1 MDAMKL
7 HGIRALIFDF
17 GGTLYDSSF
26 QLVDTTRR
34 FLDEVGLYQHR
45 KLTDSEML
53 ELFSN
58 GPDKWL
64 DEYML
69 KNDVDMHWKPSNK
82 EWLEYGRR
90 VLHSLGVTKNVD
102 EIATEV
108 QKKWD
113 AIEEGM
119 FANLIDGCKETLE
132 ELQNQGYK
140 LSIASNRFD
149 DPSRYFERDRISHL
163 FEVVEYTN
171 VPGYKKPAPYM
182 LIVAA
187 AKMGVNPINC
197 AYVGNMVQFDVAAAK
212 NADMMPIL
220 LTWIDKEQADNATPE
235 IIVIDHIREL
245 LQIVK

>member
-7 HGIRALIFDF
+7 HGVRALIFDF

-34 FLDEVGLYQHR
+34 FLDEVRLTQHR

-58 GPDKWL
+58 GPDRWL

-69 KNDVDMHWKPSNK
+69 KNDVDIHWKPSNK

-90 VLHSLGVTKNVD
+90 VLHSLGVTKNVN
-102 EIATEV
+102 EIAAEV

-113 AIEEGM
+113 TIEEGL
-119 FANLIDGCKETLE
+119 FAHLIDGCKETLE
-132 ELQNQGYK
+132 ELRDSGYK
-140 LSIASNRFD
+140 LGIASNRFD
-149 DPSRYFERDRISHL
+149 DPRPYFERDHISHL

-182 LIVAA
+182 LIMAA
-187 AKMGVNPINC
+187 ARMSVNPMTC
-197 AYVGNMVQFDVAAAK
+197 LYVGNMVQFDVAAAK

-220 LTWIDKEQADNATPE
+220 LTWIDKEQANKVDTDT
-235 IIVIDHIREL
+235 IVIDHIREL
-245 LQIVK
+245 LDIVH